1 MKNKKLILKI
11 LCFLII
17 LIINLKISK
26 EKNIFADILEN
37 HTSTVQYIYNQNEFT
52 TNEEVIL
59 IINLTNTIKVSEID
73 LRIKIDH
80 NILQPIMENN
90 RYFTFTALSIFEN
103 EDIINS
109 YTDDILWLKLI
120 KTHDIKNDY
129 VITTKNN
136 VGIIKFTTLSKI
148 KNIEDYLNDETIK
161 IDLFD
166 SLRNKISI
174 TSNYS
179 EKITY
184 NWTLNSNSIMVNSKN
199 LNLNDYLTITNR
211 LPTEYK
217 LTINDNINY
226 QKIGLYEIKI
236 SIYDLINQDIINEI
250 IRVNIVDTLPPEITS
265 KPVQETIEI
274 KDTNLKDLKLNS
286 LFNYIDNYDQYV
298 NILYEYYTIENEQ
311 LLSYEQ
317 FINYL
322 TTNQMTKF
330 KVYAADSSG
339 NTSEKLEYIIKI
351 KDTTPPIITT
361 DEKIEIMVGTKF
373 NLNDYITITD
383 NYDPNPSFTT
393 TYYYE
398 DQTECFDIENAI
410 KTGKNLL
417 IKIIGF
423 DKENNFSKE
432 KIVKLNVIDNVSP
445 EIIITSNE
453 LEDKFIKNFD
463 YLNHFEFNDNVSQNL
478 KITFIFGT
486 DQVDNIKNNNEI
498 NKKFQELLSKNLQI
512 NFAIQVKDETG
523 NATLIENAT
532 FKIIDTTAPDIII
545 KNIEN
550 KKTYNDIS
558 QIDYEIIDQY
568 SKEIKVDV
576 TINNEPYNGYLT
588 LNDGLNYLS
597 ITATDEFNNSKT
609 INLEFSIEPKMEEQ
623 NTNMPNILKKD
634 FTSETIFLLAV
645 LVLSLIIVIY
655 RIFLINYKTKHKIHK

>member
-17 LIINLKISK
+17 LIINQKISK
-26 EKNIFADILEN
+26 EKNIFADNLEN
-37 HTSTVQYIYNQNEFT
+37 QTSTVQYIYNQKEFT
-52 TNEEVIL
+52 TNEEVTL

-166 SLRNKISI
+166 SSRNKILI

-250 IRVNIVDTLPPEITS
+250 IRINIVDTLPPEITL
-265 KPVQETIEI
+265 KPEQEIIEI
-274 KDTNLKDLKLNS
+274 KDINLKDLKLNN
-286 LFNYIDNYDQYV
+286 LFNFSDNYDQYV

-322 TTNQMTKF
+322 TTNQTTKF
-330 KVYAADSSG
+330 KVYAVDSS
-339 NTSEKLEYIIKI
+339 NNSSEKLEYIIKI
-351 KDTTPPIITT
+351 KDTTPPVITT
-361 DEKIEIMVGTKF
+361 NEKIEIMVGTKL

-383 NYDPNPSFTT
+383 NYDPNPSFST

-398 DQTECFDIENAI
+398 DQTECFDVENAI

-423 DKENNFSKE
+423 DKDNNFNKE
-432 KIVKLNVIDNVSP
+432 KIIKLNVIDNVSP

-453 LEDKFIKNFD
+453 LEDKFVKNFD
-463 YLNHFEFNDNVSQNL
+463 YLNHFSFNDNVSKNL

-486 DQVDNIKNNNEI
+486 DQVNNIKNNEI

-512 NFAIQVKDETG
+512 NFAIQVKDEAG

-532 FKIIDTTAPDIII
+532 FTIIDTTAPDIII
-545 KNIEN
+545 KNIKN

-588 LNDGLNYLS
+588 LKDGLNYLS

-623 NTNMPNILKKD
+623 KTNMPNILKND

-645 LVLSLIIVIY
+645 LILSLIIVIY

>member
-26 EKNIFADILEN
+26 EKNIFAEILEN
-37 HTSTVQYIYNQNEFT
+37 QTSTVQYIYNQNEFT

-80 NILQPIMENN
+80 NILQPIIENN

-161 IDLFD
+161 IDIFD

-250 IRVNIVDTLPPEITS
+250 IRINIVDTLPPEITS
-265 KPVQETIEI
+265 KPVQEIIEI

-398 DQTECFDIENAI
+398 DQAECFDIENAI
-410 KTGKNLL
+410 KTGKNLI

-532 FKIIDTTAPDIII
+532 FTIIDTTAPDIII

-623 NTNMPNILKKD
+623 NTKMPNILKND

>member
-26 EKNIFADILEN
+26 EKNIFAEILEN
-37 HTSTVQYIYNQNEFT
+37 QTSTVQYIYNQNEFT

-80 NILQPIMENN
+80 NILQPIIENN

-161 IDLFD
+161 IDIFD

-250 IRVNIVDTLPPEITS
+250 IRINIVDTLPPEITS
-265 KPVQETIEI
+265 KPVQEIIEI

-373 NLNDYITITD
+373 NLNDYITIND
-383 NYDPNPSFTT
+383 NYDPDPSFTT

-410 KTGKNLL
+410 KTGKNLI

-532 FKIIDTTAPDIII
+532 FTIIDTTAPDIII

-623 NTNMPNILKKD
+623 NTKMPNILKND

>member
-37 HTSTVQYIYNQNEFT
+37 KTSTVQYIYNQNEFT

-161 IDLFD
+161 IDIFD

-250 IRVNIVDTLPPEITS
+250 IRINIVDTLPPEITS
-265 KPVQETIEI
+265 KPVQEIIEI

-410 KTGKNLL
+410 KTGKNLI

-532 FKIIDTTAPDIII
+532 FTIIDTTAPDIII

-576 TINNEPYNGYLT
+576 TINNEPYNGYLS

-623 NTNMPNILKKD
+623 NTKMPNILKND

>member
-623 NTNMPNILKKD
+623 NTKMPNILKKD